1 VVNLPPLNAI
11 VDEDVAARFGWTVP
25 ALARAYL
32 SGGATFL
39 QVRAK
44 RAASGAYLR
53 MCDEVVALGREFAA
67 LVIVNDR
74 ADIARL
80 AGASGVHVG
89 QQDLPPAAAR
99 ALLGSGAIVGFST
112 HTREQV
118 RAALA
123 KPVDYIAVGPV
134 FGSMTKATGYAAVN
148 LEMVRDAARVVN
160 EAGERETVRPIVAI
174 GGITI
179 ERAEAVIEAGATTV
193 AVVSDLLATGDPEGR
208 VRAYLELLSGSKT
221 GRGLV

>member
-1 VVNLPPLNAI
+1 MVNLPPLNAI
-11 VDEDVAARFGWTVP
+11 VDEDVAARFGWTVA

-32 SGGATFL
+32 AGGATLL
-39 QVRAK
+39 QMRAK
-44 RAASGAYLR
+44 RAGSGAYLR
-53 MCDEVVALGREFAA
+53 MCEEVVALGREFAA

-89 QQDLPPAAAR
+89 QEDLPPAAVR
-99 ALLGSGAIVGFST
+99 AIVGSGAIVGLST

-123 KPVDYIAVGPV
+123 EPVDYIAVGPV
-134 FGSMTKATGYAAVN
+134 FGSTTKATGYAAVN
-148 LEMVRDAARVVN
+148 LEMVRDAARVTG
-160 EAGERETVRPIVAI
+160 EAGENGAVRPIVAI

-179 ERAEAVIEAGATTV
+179 ERAKAVIEAGATTV

-221 GRGLV
+221 GRGLD

>member
-32 SGGATFL
+32 AGGARLL

-44 RAASGAYLR
+44 RSGSGAYLR
-53 MCDEVVALGREFAA
+53 MCDEVVAMGRECAA

-89 QQDLPPAAAR
+89 QEDLQPAAVR
-99 ALLGSGAIVGFST
+99 AIVGRGAIVGLST
-112 HTREQV
+112 HTLDQV
-118 RAALA
+118 RAARGE
-123 KPVDYIAVGPV
+123 PVDYLAVGPV
-134 FGSMTKATGYAAVN
+134 FGSTTKATGYAAVGP
-148 LEMVRDAARVVN
+148 EMVRDAARV
-160 EAGERETVRPIVAI
+160 AGEVGGNEVARPIVAI
-174 GGITI
+174 GGITL
-179 ERAEAVIEAGATTV
+179 EHAEAVLRAGATTV
-193 AVVSDLLATGDPEGR
+193 AVVSDLLSTGDPEGR
-208 VRAYLELLSGSKT
+208 VRAYVELLSRPAT